1 MFDRNRDPRRVGR
14 VNIVTVN
21 GGAAAL
27 RDVHEQLRRIESV
40 TDMALSKLTLEEL
53 LDELL
58 TRMRELLGVDTAA
71 VLLMDDSG
79 AFLTPVAAKGL
90 EDEVRQGV
98 RIPLGAGFA
107 GRVAAS
113 RQPVVI
119 AHVDATNVVNPILL
133 RHGVRS
139 VVGVP
144 LFDDATVIGV
154 LHVGSLSPRE
164 FVDDDIAVLQLA
176 AARVATAINTRRAYM
191 DRAAAASLQR
201 SLAPRQL
208 PELPGYRFAGRYV
221 SGSQYGVSGDWYDV
235 FTLPEGRLGI
245 VIGDVMGHGLR
256 AATVMGRLK
265 SALRAYALDYDDPAT
280 VLHRLDRKIQHFEPG
295 QMATVLYGVLDPVNG
310 RLDVS
315 SAGHLPAVR
324 TGPDEA
330 AALVCGAT
338 GLPLGADLDARRATV
353 DVFLAPGSTL
363 CLFTDGLLDRYSPD
377 VDAGLDAVV
386 TALTDPPED
395 VGVLPIRPG
404 HRPDADSVCAIL
416 MGALVEDRVVQ
427 DDVTIL
433 AVTRTG

>member
-1 MFDRNRDPRRVGR
+1 M
-14 VNIVTVN
+14 
-21 GGAAAL
+21 
-27 RDVHEQLRRIESV
+27 
-40 TDMALSKLTLEEL
+40 
-53 LDELL
+53 
-58 TRMRELLGVDTAA
+58 
-71 VLLMDDSG
+71 
-79 AFLTPVAAKGL
+79 
-90 EDEVRQGV
+90 
-98 RIPLGAGFA
+98 
-107 GRVAAS
+107 
-113 RQPVVI
+113 
-119 AHVDATNVVNPILL
+119 
-133 RHGVRS
+133 
-139 VVGVP
+139 
-144 LFDDATVIGV
+144 
-154 LHVGSLSPRE
+154 
-164 FVDDDIAVLQLA
+164 
-176 AARVATAINTRRAYM
+176 
-191 DRAAAASLQR
+191 
-201 SLAPRQL
+201 
-208 PELPGYRFAGRYV
+208 
-221 SGSQYGVSGDWYDV
+221 SGDSYDV
-235 FTLPEGRLGI
+235 FTLQKRRLGI

-353 DVFLAPGSTL
+353 DVSLAPGSTL

-416 MGALVEDRVVQ
+416 MGALVDDRVVQ

>member
-1 MFDRNRDPRRVGR
+1 
-14 VNIVTVN
+14 VTVN
-21 GGAAAL
+21 GGAAAI

-40 TDMALSKLTLEEL
+40 TDLALAKLTLEEL

-119 AHVDATNVVNPILL
+119 PHVDATNVVNPILL
-133 RHGVRS
+133 RHGVHS

-144 LFDDATVIGV
+144 LLDGAMVIGV
-154 LHVGSLSPRE
+154 LHVGSLRPRE

-176 AARVATAINTRRAYM
+176 ASRVANAIHTRRAYM

-208 PELPGYRFAGRYV
+208 PDLPNYRFAGRYV
-221 SGSQYGVSGDWYDV
+221 PGSQYGVSGDWYDV
-235 FTLPEGRLGI
+235 FTLPDRRLGI
-245 VIGDVMGHGLR
+245 VIGDVMGHGVR

-265 SALRAYALDYDDPAT
+265 SALRAYALDYDEPAR

-295 QMATVLYGVLDPVNG
+295 QMATVVYGVLDPQSG
-310 RLDVS
+310 RLHVS

-324 TGPDEA
+324 TGPDHA

-338 GLPLGADLDARRATV
+338 GLPLGVDVDATRATV
-353 DVFLAPGSTL
+353 DVPLAPGSTL

-377 VDAGLDAVV
+377 IDAGLDAVV
-386 TALTDPPED
+386 TALADPSEH
-395 VGVLPIRPG
+395 VGVLPTRQG
-404 HRPDADSVCAIL
+404 DCQDADSVCAVL
-416 MGALVEDRVVQ
+416 MAELVDDRVVR

-433 AVTRTG
+433 ALTRTA